1 MGLAIDNL
9 RIGMRVSH
17 PRYGVGVVKALTQH
31 TADVT
36 FDDAPVGAAR
46 VDAHMLEQYGARG
59 TFYIAGGLVD
69 AWSGNWT
76 GTSASA
82 DDIVDFTAGVM
93 KSPATPSRTRARR
106 TCYRRGLC

>member
-1 MGLAIDNL
+1 M
-9 RIGMRVSH
+9 VSF
-17 PRYGVGVVKALTQH
+17 
-31 TADVT
+31 T